1 MKLNSQRTLT
11 AAVGALLAA
20 AALYLLWVT
29 HGFPL
34 GRRGEPGP
42 ALWPRLVLTLT
53 FGVAVYLVVDV
64 LRSRADRPFA
74 ETSIL
79 LPAGFMGFTVLY
91 LLLMQGVGFFLMT
104 AIFLG
109 GSMRMLGIRS
119 WKTLLG
125 VSVGFPAAA
134 YIVFVQVLH
143 GSFPAGWLAPL
154 LGGGR

>member
-11 AAVGALLAA
+11 VAVGVLLAV
-20 AALYLLWVT
+20 AALYFLWVT
-29 HGFPL
+29 ADFPP
-34 GRRGEPGP
+34 GRRGAPGP
-42 ALWPRLVLTLT
+42 ALWPSIVLTLT

-79 LPAGFMGFTVLY
+79 LPAGFMGLTVLY
-91 LLLMQGVGFFLMT
+91 LALMQSVGFFLMT

-109 GSMRMLGIRS
+109 ASMWMLGMRS
-119 WKTLLG
+119 WNTLLG
-125 VSVGFPAAA
+125 VSVGFPAVA

-143 GSFPAGWLAPL
+143 GNFPEGWLVLL

>member
-1 MKLNSQRTLT
+1 MKLNSRRTLT

-20 AALYLLWVT
+20 VALYLLWVT

-42 ALWPRLVLTLT
+42 ALWPRIVLTLT

-64 LRSRADRPFA
+64 LRSRADRLFA

-79 LPAGFMGFTVLY
+79 LSAGFLGLTVLY

-109 GSMRMLGIRS
+109 GSMRMMGIRS

-125 VSVGFPAAA
+125 VSVGFPVVA